1 MIPELTIE
9 DSVKLTEQIREQS
22 IAVANGSKNWDSYF
36 SILNDNNQGYIV
48 DLIKN
53 TDDLSKLTGEDLVQA
68 NQSARDAAIAH
79 NAALKQQT
87 LGAKSAAAAMK
98 VLSVAGNMI
107 VFTLIT
113 KGIELA
119 TTAIN
124 NYIHR
129 VEKAQEAIDD
139 SRSEYEEATSSIE
152 SMNSELE
159 TTKQRIEELE
169 SKDKLTF
176 TEKSEL
182 ENLKEQNAELERSI
196 VLEEKKQKT
205 KANQTVS
212 KIRQKKDTLSE
223 DFEDVVNNYSRYK
236 KEYEETKQI
245 GLEGLT
251 SGTITQENFEATMAG
266 FDSQLSQY
274 ESEILDKIEK
284 FEQYKQDIINK
295 YGTNDISKFSIS
307 DKNLYND
314 IVSQLQDAYKKFYS
328 DAEYNKFVIEPI
340 FQTEELSGLEDKL
353 LTYFSTQGSLD
364 TTQLSKVFGA
374 NIITALRNACE
385 QAGIDFDEMIQNLY
399 DNATNKLNQ
408 IAPITK
414 TPNSSYDAQQ
424 NNNSK
429 SKREYFD
436 SLENSDKEL
445 LLNAEIPDSVKNG
458 TVKDL
463 ENFLGELKNKAKENP
478 VEVTFSSESNALK
491 TLADE
496 ISNVQTAYNEF
507 KESGFSNIET
517 LGGIAE
523 GFKGLDSYK
532 DFVKVAGDAKSSAN
546 DIQNSF
552 NNLVTEY
559 IYTKGAIDNLTS
571 STVGLCET
579 QLKAQGITN
588 AHEIVT
594 SDYAQAIIFA
604 NENGIDLTNT
614 TWEEITALAQQQGVT
629 ESVRQS
635 LSLMAIEKWKASN
648 TGITN
653 LQDLTYLEQLAISIG
668 IAKEELQGFANAKA
682 ALSGNIP
689 GMPTDAAGKYATQQ
703 TNSTIEKIKAKFS
716 ANYKPKANYSSN
728 KTSNNNNNSNNKDK
742 NKSKKDTDT
751 KQEIDWIARKLE
763 RLQKIIDGTKA
774 KFENLFKLKSKSNN
788 LKKQIAQT
796 ETLLKA
802 EEKAA
807 DKYAKKAKSYA
818 NSTKYTSGKNK
829 GKRILSNSFLKQI
842 QEGKINGSVNDL
854 IKEYGSEKASAI
866 QKYQDYWDK
875 FKDAKQKV
883 DELTTSIRK
892 LKEEKY
898 QLYVDDAQ
906 AKIDK
911 SNAWMALDSGNYKE
925 QNKHLEA
932 QKKYLQKSYDYQ
944 IKIAKLNKDKDKES
958 QLKAEYEQKLRGI
971 ESQKFEN
978 IKNQYENEQSLMQ
991 YQEDSISRQIE
1002 LIQARGDMLDQ
1013 SKYKDQIAIEQ
1024 QKISSYKAEQSL
1036 LENQLKNI
1044 TAGTDEWYEA
1054 NSALES
1060 VKANID
1066 DANKSISEMVKNINQ
1081 IGETL
1086 RTKITDS
1093 FERVKTESDWIA
1105 ELMSEI
1111 EDFDDQ
1117 THTVTN
1123 EGIARLGSYMTG
1135 MTVAGSQADLMQ
1147 EWIKELSN
1155 NKDGNGEAH
1164 FTSAIT
1170 GTEINYTAEEFENA
1184 WKDAYDKLRT
1194 YDSEYMDYKNKT
1206 IEWEI
1211 SKLNAQLS
1219 IMQDIVQSRKDALN
1233 AEKDLHDYQQSIQ
1246 NSTQNIGL
1254 LQKQIAASIG
1264 DTSEEG
1270 IARTQK
1276 LQKELSDAQ
1285 NDLKE
1290 TEYDRYISDQ
1300 EELLDKMM
1308 EEYEDLVNSE
1318 SKQREAL
1325 FNKAIQ
1331 DADNNTK
1338 TITDTNI
1345 KYADDLGYKFET
1357 GIYKIGNVNDTIST
1371 TVGSILTELRNGIVV
1386 SNLPQAN
1393 AQSGQST
1400 TPTAGSTGSTNPPTT
1415 QTGTEVETTRQVTSQ
1430 IVNKMY
1436 GMTKSEVS
1444 KFVKD
1449 NGKTPTKG
1457 HSYKPVNAK
1466 LKSAYGKVL
1475 TEENLKKLSKKL
1487 GITYDNSQKN
1497 GNLYIALKDLGIKGF
1512 SKGGMVSE
1520 LQKVA
1525 TANGDEA
1532 WTTVKRGEDILT
1544 PLQSKVFNEEFIPR
1558 MDLMMDSAKVLDNI
1572 VKNSSFVGNIR
1583 NQSPINVEQN
1593 ITLDLKEV
1601 NDPKTLVR
1609 FVQTDPTFKK
1619 VLSSVT
1625 IDQLGNS
1632 SRLDVNKYR

>member
-1 MIPELTIE
+1 MSLIGVIEKKIPDISDKTKELLELFNDESLKGLSNNELKDFFEGLDGADEDFMKFVDKFDSSKDVFEQYQQHMI
-9 DSVKLTEQIREQS
+9 D
-22 IAVANGSKNWDSYF
+22 NGKATSTF
-36 SILNDNNQGYIV
+36 S
-48 DLIKN
+48 
-53 TDDLSKLTGEDLVQA
+53 S
-68 NQSARDAAIAH
+68 
-79 NAALKQQT
+79 
-87 LGAKSAAAAMK
+87 
-98 VLSVAGNMI
+98 
-107 VFTLIT
+107 IT
-113 KGIELA
+113 KKAG
-119 TTAIN
+119 TAIKSIGASLASMGVMWLVGEAISLVVKGID

-169 SKDKLTF
+169 SKGKLTF
-176 TEKSEL
+176 TEKAEL
-182 ENLKEQNAELERSI
+182 ENLKEQNSELERSI
-196 VLEEKKQKT
+196 ALEEKKQKT
-205 KANQTVS
+205 KANQTVN

-223 DFEDVVNNYSRYK
+223 DFEDVFDNYSRYK
-236 KEYEETKQI
+236 KEYEKTKQI

-251 SGTITQENFEATMAG
+251 SGTITQESFDATMTG
-266 FDSQLSQY
+266 MDSQLNQY

-295 YGTNDISKFSIS
+295 YGTNDISKFSVS

-314 IVSQLQDAYKKFYS
+314 IVSQLQDVYKTFYS

-340 FQTEELSGLEDKL
+340 FDTEELNGLEDKL
-353 LTYFSTQGSLD
+353 LAYFSTQGSLD

-374 NIITALRNACE
+374 NIITALRKACE

-458 TVKDL
+458 TVKEL
-463 ENFLGELKNKAKENP
+463 ESFLKELKNKAKENP
-478 VEVTFSSESNALK
+478 VEVTFSSEADSLK

-507 KESGFSNIET
+507 KESGFSNIDT

-523 GFKGLDSYK
+523 GFKDLDSYK
-532 DFVKVAGDAKSSAN
+532 KFVKVAGDAKSSAN
-546 DIQNSF
+546 DIQKSF

-614 TWEEITALAQQQGVT
+614 TWEEISALAQQQGVT
-629 ESVRQS
+629 ENVRQA
-635 LSLMAIEKWKASN
+635 LGLMAIEKWKASN

-653 LQDLTYLEQLAISIG
+653 LQDLLYLEQIAISAG
-668 IAKEELQGFANAKA
+668 IAIEGLQGFANAKA
-682 ALSGNIP
+682 ALSGDIP
-689 GMPTDAAGKYATQQ
+689 GITTDAAGKYATQQ
-703 TNSTIEKIKAKFS
+703 INSEIEKIKAKYDD
-716 ANYKPKANYSSN
+716 ANYKPKANYSAP
-728 KTSNNNNNSNNKDK
+728 KTSNKNYSNKDK

-751 KQEIDWIARKLE
+751 KQEIDWIARRLE
-763 RLQKIIDGTKA
+763 RLQKVIDATKT

-788 LKKQIAQT
+788 LEKQITQT

-829 GKRILSNSFLKQI
+829 GKQILSNSFLKQI

-958 QLKAEYEQKLRGI
+958 QLKAEYEQKLREI

-1013 SKYKDQIAIEQ
+1013 YKYKDQIAIEQ

-1044 TAGTDEWYEA
+1044 TVGTDEWYEA

-1066 DANKSISEMVKNINQ
+1066 DANKSISDMVKNINQ

-1093 FERVKTESDWIA
+1093 FERVKTESDWIT

-1123 EGIARLGSYMTG
+1123 EGITRLGSYMTG
-1135 MTVAGSQADLMQ
+1135 MTVSEYQSDLIQ
-1147 EWIKELSN
+1147 EWIKELSS

-1194 YDSEYMDYKNKT
+1194 YDSEYMDYKNKA

-1393 AQSGQST
+1393 DSQSGQSAA
-1400 TPTAGSTGSTNPPTT
+1400 PTAGSTGSTNPPTT

-1457 HSYKPVNAK
+1457 HSYQPVNAK

-1532 WTTVKRGEDILT
+1532 WATVKRGEDILT

-1583 NQSPINVEQN
+1583 SQSPINVEQN